1 MKLDAESRFVI
12 LIASIFLIHFWLAI
26 FITQRVSYKAGQ
38 IDAITNKIMYE
49 KVIHEDQTLTW
60 ETKEK

>member
-1 MKLDAESRFVI
+1 MKLDTESRFAI
-12 LIASIFLIHFWLAI
+12 RITSIFLILFWLAI

-49 KVIHEDQTLTW
+49 KVIHEDQTVTW

>member
-12 LIASIFLIHFWLAI
+12 LIASIFLILFLAI
-26 FITQRVSYKAGQ
+26 FITQKLSYKAGQ

-49 KVIHEDQTLTW
+49 KVIHEDQTVTW
-60 ETKEK
+60 EIKGN

>member
-12 LIASIFLIHFWLAI
+12 LIASIFLILFWAI

-49 KVIHEDQTLTW
+49 KVIHDDQTVTW
-60 ETKEK
+60 EIKEK